1 MNWTNVKLIWQ
12 REVRDQLRDRRT
24 VFTIVVLP
32 VLLYPLLGMVFLQI
46 AQFMKEHPTPIRLI
60 GTESLPTTPALIEAG
75 HFRAEFCP
83 PAEARL
89 LTLTIESRLPAGL
102 SPDTLP
108 QAAQRDIQN
117 GLYDAVVYF
126 PAGFAERLQQ
136 FRADFG
142 TAAREND
149 AGPRAAETE
158 PPHPEIYVSLAN
170 DKSRIAYDRL
180 ERVLN
185 RWRKEIVTQNL
196 QSHHLPLAFTEPFAV
211 ASTDVSEEV
220 FRRAAL
226 WSKLLPFVLVIWA
239 LTGAF
244 YPAIDLCA
252 GEKERGTLETLLS
265 SPADRREIVWGKLL
279 TITVFSVATALLN
292 LLSLGLSAT
301 FIVQQIAQV
310 TEASSGFDLGPPP
323 LAALGWLLVAVVP
336 IAAMFSAIA
345 LAVAA
350 FARSS
355 KEGQYYLMPLLL
367 ITLPLMIL
375 PMLPTAGLDLGT
387 SLIPVTGMLLLLRV
401 LIEGEFVEALR
412 FAGPVIGITGGCC
425 WLAIRW
431 AVRQFES
438 ESVLFRE
445 SERFGLGIWLRHLI
459 RDSGDTPSVP
469 QAIFCGIALLLVKF
483 FVSLRMAAPHS
494 ETDLA
499 LIVLGTQIGLIAIP
513 VLILTLVLTRSP
525 RRTLQLTKP
534 PWFALPAAFL
544 LALTLNPAAARVAEF
559 TQLLYPLSEEA
570 RRALQP
576 VTAAL
581 SEMPLH
587 HVILLFCLTPA
598 ICEEVAF
605 RGFILSG
612 LRQLGGK
619 WPAITLSA
627 LFFGLTHSLI
637 QQSLTAAV
645 VGLVIGYITVQSG
658 SLLPGM
664 VFHFTHNA
672 VSLLLARMT
681 PELLAD
687 YPLLGWFLRP
697 AAGPTPSCQYQV
709 TWLALSSV
717 LALAVWL
724 WFRTIPKRC
733 ERRAA

>member
-24 VFTIVVLP
+24 VFTVVVLP

-46 AQFMKEHPTPIRLI
+46 TQFMKEHPTPIRLI
-60 GTESLPTTPALIEAG
+60 GTESLPSTPPLFEAG
-75 HFRAEFCP
+75 HFRAEICP

-89 LTLTIESRLPAGL
+89 LTLTIEPRLPAGL

-108 QAAQRDIQN
+108 QAARRDIQN

-126 PAGFAERLQQ
+126 PVGFAERLQQ
-136 FRADFG
+136 FRADIG
-142 TAAREND
+142 TV
-149 AGPRAAETE
+149 AAEKASQPQAAGTE
-158 PPHPEIYVSLAN
+158 PPHPEIYVCLAN
-170 DKSRIAYDRL
+170 DKSRMAYDRL
-180 ERVLN
+180 ERVLT
-185 RWRKEIVTQNL
+185 RWRKEIVTQTL
-196 QSHHLPLAFTEPFAV
+196 QSHHLPLAVTEPFAV
-211 ASTDVSEEV
+211 VSTDVSEEV
-220 FRRAAL
+220 FRRAAI

-265 SPADRREIVWGKLL
+265 SPADRRELVWGKLL

-292 LLSLGLSAT
+292 LLSLGVSAT
-301 FIVQQIAQV
+301 FIVRQIAQV
-310 TEASSGFDLGPPP
+310 TEAGSGFDLGPPP

-336 IAAMFSAIA
+336 IAALFSAIA

-367 ITLPLMIL
+367 ITLPLMVL
-375 PMLPTAGLDLGT
+375 PVLPAAELDLGS
-387 SLIPVTGMLLLLRV
+387 SLIPVTGVLLLLRA

-412 FAGPVIGITGGCC
+412 FAGPVIGITGCCC

-438 ESVLFRE
+438 ETVLFRE

-459 RDSGDTPSVP
+459 RDRGDTPSVA
-469 QAIFCGIALLLVKF
+469 QAFFCGMVLLLAKF
-483 FVSLRMAAPHS
+483 FLGLWVAALHT
-494 ETDLA
+494 ETDLPR
-499 LIVLGTQIGLIAIP
+499 LLLGTQIGLIAIP
-513 VLILTLVLTRSP
+513 VLILTLFLTRSP
-525 RRTLQLTKP
+525 CRTLQLTRP
-534 PWFALPAAFL
+534 PWCTLPAAFL
-544 LALTLNPAAARVAEF
+544 LAVTLNPALARVAEF
-559 TQLLYPLSEEA
+559 IQQLYPLGEETGRLLQSFTTA
-570 RRALQP
+570 LRA
-576 VTAAL
+576 
-581 SEMPLH
+581 MPLH
-587 HVILLFCLTPA
+587 YVILLFCLTPA
-598 ICEEVAF
+598 ICEELAF

-612 LRQLGGK
+612 LRRLGGK
-619 WPAITLSA
+619 WPAIALSA
-627 LFFGLTHSLI
+627 LFFGLTHDLI
-637 QQSLTAAV
+637 QQSLTTAI

-672 VSLLLARMT
+672 LLTLLARLT

-687 YPLLGWFLRP
+687 YPLAGWFLRP
-697 AAGPTPSCQYQV
+697 AAGPTPSCEYRGA
-709 TWLALSSV
+709 WLALSSV
-717 LALAVWL
+717 VALALWL
-724 WFRTIPKRC
+724 WFRTTPRVT
-733 ERRAA
+733 RDTLP